1 MKQQFERSPS
11 ESYFWPVV
19 LAVVLHVLIF
29 AMLFVSW
36 AFAPELPPS
45 KPIVQ
50 ATLYQLKSKS
60 QATTQTNQKIAGE
73 AKKTASKQY
82 EVEQLEQKKL
92 EQQKLEQQKLE
103 QQQVAAAKAAEQK
116 KADEARKAEAQKA
129 AEAKKADEAKKAAEA
144 KAAEQKKQAD
154 IAKKRAEDE
163 AKKKAAED
171 AKKKAAEDA
180 KKKAAEEAKKKA
192 AAEAAKKKAAVEAA
206 KKKAAEDA
214 KKKAAE
220 DAKKK
225 AAEEAKKKAAA
236 EAAKKKAAVEAAKKK
251 AAAAAAAARKAAED
265 KKAQALAELLSDTTE
280 RQQALADEV
289 GSEVTGS
296 LDDLIVNLVSQQWRR
311 PPSARNGMSVEVLIE
326 MLPDGTITNAS
337 VSRSSGD
344 KPFDSS
350 AVAAVRNVGRIPEM
364 QQLPR
369 ATFDSLYR
377 QRRIIFK
384 PEDLSL

>member
-171 AKKKAAEDA
+171 AKKKAA
-180 KKKAAEEAKKKA
+180 
-192 AAEAAKKKAAVEAA
+192 
-206 KKKAAEDA
+206 
-214 KKKAAE
+214 
-220 DAKKK
+220 
-225 AAEEAKKKAAA
+225 
-236 EAAKKKAAVEAAKKK
+236 VEAAKKK